1 MTSPFVVALQTDKE
15 KFLGELE
22 TEELFAVAEACVG
35 LLEARAK
42 EGDQGAP
49 NKLQVLYRQVANVE
63 I

>member
-1 MTSPFVVALQTDKE
+1 MTSPFVMALQTDRD

-22 TEELFAVAEACVG
+22 TEELHAVAEACIG

>member
-1 MTSPFVVALQTDKE
+1 MTSPFVMALQTDKE

-22 TEELFAVAEACVG
+22 TEELFAVAEACIG

-42 EGDQGAP
+42 DGDAGAP

>member
-22 TEELFAVAEACVG
+22 TEELHAVAEACVG

-42 EGDQGAP
+42 EGDGAAP
-49 NKLQVLYRQVANVE
+49 NKLQVLYRQLANVE